1 MVWDCATPDARTS
14 AGDGQAMRS
23 HQISR
28 ERPTFKT
35 AHQFFAEGSFTVDP
49 KAHYLSGEEREKEI
63 EKVGES
69 LEELVTKAFPR
80 TQNLE
85 YAILKA
91 HLIVEHA
98 LAQYIRCFAVSAVSI
113 SSIRFSFSQKLEV
126 AYLLGFGASDPTLLP
141 TVERLNKVRNQVAH
155 TFNLDRAALD
165 EMLQINHEDY
175 TDFKPKDDRERIR
188 SLRSICAF
196 ICGGMVGS
204 IKAAYFMATFDANRT
219 ADPKATSR

>member
-1 MVWDCATPDARTS
+1 MI
-14 AGDGQAMRS
+14 RS
-23 HQISR
+23 HQKRR

-35 AHQFFAEGSFTVDP
+35 AHQFFTEGWFTIDP

-69 LEELVTKAFPR
+69 LQDIVKKEFPR

-98 LAQYIRCFAVSAVSI
+98 LAQYIRRFTITTVSI
-113 SSIRFSFSQKLEV
+113 SNIRFSFSQKLEV
-126 AYLLGFGASDPTLLP
+126 AYLLGFGANHPRLLP

-155 TFNLDRAALD
+155 TFHLDRVALD
-165 EMLQINHEDY
+165 EMLQINEEDY
-175 TDFKPKDDRERIR
+175 TDFKPKDDRDRIR
-188 SLRSICAF
+188 CLREICIY
-196 ICGGMVGS
+196 ICTWTAVNIGLFEILV
-204 IKAAYFMATFDANRT
+204 NR
-219 ADPKATSR
+219 AKDPKGTSR